1 MSARIFLTG
10 VTGQVG
16 GELRP
21 LLDALGEV
29 WAPSQEELDFVD
41 PDSLREALRRFRPN
55 WIVNPA
61 AYTAVDK
68 AESEPGVAYAVNR
81 DAVTVIAEMARE
93 LEAGVIHFSTDYVYA
108 GDGERPWTEQDTP
121 APLGVYGASKLAG
134 DQALEAS
141 GVPYLIFRT
150 SWVYGA
156 TGKNFL
162 RTILGLARQK
172 DELKIVADQHG
183 APTWSHDLAQ
193 VAANAIRASEGRAA
207 HRPAAGLDGLSGVYH
222 ACNAGAT
229 TWFGF
234 AEEFLRLAAEQE
246 PGTRFARLMPIRTE
260 DYPTPARRPENSRLN
275 CAKLK
280 DRLGF
285 LMPEWRDATAA
296 VMHQLLAVQ

>member
-1 MSARIFLTG
+1 MSARICLTG
-10 VTGQVG
+10 ATGQVG
-16 GELRP
+16 GELKP
-21 LLDALGEV
+21 LLESLGEV
-29 WAPSQEELDFVD
+29 WAPAKGELDFIN
-41 PDSLREALRRFRPN
+41 PDSLRDALRRFQPT

-81 DAVTVIAEMARE
+81 DAVQTIAEIARE
-93 LEAGVIHFSTDYVYA
+93 LHAGVIHFSTDYVYA
-108 GDGERPWTEQDTP
+108 GDGERPWVEQDTP

-134 DQALEAS
+134 DQILEAS

-193 VAANAIRASEGRAA
+193 LATHAIRAAESRAA
-207 HRPAAGLDGLSGVYH
+207 GQPAAGLDGLSGVYH
-222 ACNAGAT
+222 ACNGGST

-234 AEEFLRLAAEQE
+234 AEEFLRLAAERE
-246 PGTRFARLMPIRTE
+246 PGTRFARLTPIRTE
-260 DYPTPARRPENSRLN
+260 DYPTPARRPANSRLN
-275 CAKLK
+275 CAKLQ
-280 DRLGF
+280 DHLGF
-285 LMPEWRDATAA
+285 SMPGWRDATAA
-296 VMHQLLAVQ
+296 VMHQLVVP

>member
-1 MSARIFLTG
+1 MSAKILLTG

-16 GELRP
+16 GELKP
-21 LLDALGEV
+21 LLESLGEV
-29 WAPSQEELDFVD
+29 WAPSQQELDFINA
-41 PDSLREALRRFRPN
+41 DSLREALRRFQPT

-68 AESEPGVAYAVNR
+68 AESEPDIAYAVNR
-81 DAVTVIAEMARE
+81 DAVTVIAEMAQE
-93 LEAGVIHFSTDYVYA
+93 LHAGVIHFSTDYVYA
-108 GDGERPWTEQDTP
+108 GNGERPWTEQDSP

-193 VAANAIRASEGRAA
+193 LAAHAIRTAESRAA
-207 HRPAAGLDGLSGVYH
+207 DQPTVGLDGLSGVYH
-222 ACNAGAT
+222 ACNGGST

-234 AEEFLRLAAEQE
+234 AEEFIRLAAAQE
-246 PGTRFARLMPIRTE
+246 PGTRFARLLPIRTE
-260 DYPTPARRPENSRLN
+260 DYPTPARRPANSRLN
-275 CAKLK
+275 CSKLK

-285 LMPEWRDATAA
+285 SLPTWQDATAA
-296 VMHQLLAVQ
+296 VMHQLVAVQ